1 MNSGYAIPAVA
12 LVVVATVLV
21 GAFGLRISRTTSDF
35 YVASRTVGPRL
46 NAAAISGE
54 YLSAASFLGIAG
66 LVLVQGP
73 DMLWYP
79 VGYTAG
85 YLVLLLFVAAPLRR
99 SGAYTLPDFA
109 EARLASQGVRRLA
122 GAFVVGVGWLYLLP
136 QLQGAGLTLTVLSGA
151 PDWLGG
157 VIVAVVVTAIV
168 AAGGMR
174 SITFVQAFQYW
185 LKLTALL
192 VPALFL
198 VLAWQGDGAP
208 GRAFEEPAAFREQRS
223 VRVDDTLTL
232 KLAEP
237 LTVTAEGTVDGRAH
251 DGTRLIL
258 PAGIHRIEAGTRLT
272 FAADT
277 PVPAAGRGADD
288 ALSPSRA
295 ESRTERP
302 LYATYGLILAT
313 FLGTMG
319 LPHVVVRF
327 YTSPTG
333 VAARRTT
340 VAVLG
345 LIGAFYL
352 LPPVYGALGRL
363 YAPELTL
370 TGDADAAVLL
380 LPDRVL
386 GGVGGDLLGALV
398 AGGAFAAFLSTA
410 SGLTMAVAGV
420 LTQDVLPSRAVPHF
434 RLGTLLA
441 MAVPLAASALVGGL
455 PVADAVGLAFAVSAS
470 SFCPL
475 LVLGI
480 WWRRL
485 TPPGAAAGML
495 VGGGS
500 ALLAVAATMGGFPGG
515 GGALHALLAWPA
527 LWSVPLGFLTMVLV
541 SLATPGR
548 VPAGTAA
555 ILARFHLPEELGTEE
570 LRGDDGLQAGGA
582 ATGPGAEGPR
592 GGGPRTGPRT
602 GPPEPERARAEG
614 PVTGALRDG
623 AGLRPARP
631 PAASAPDAPHRPTE
645 RRDGDRAGS
654 RQAGSEPTESGLPGE
669 PSRPGRLGRGGD
681 RAETPPAG
689 GEPPG
694 ESSRSTGPWDG
705 DGRRAGG
712 FQTRSGPSEVGVPG
726 AAWGGDGRTGVPL
739 AGSGPSGETSRRA
752 GPWEGGGSAGGS
764 PAGSGPPEGG
774 PSGAP
779 DERGAP

>member
-1 MNSGYAIPAVA
+1 VNSTYAVPAVA
-12 LVVVATVLV
+12 LVALATVLV

-109 EARLASQGVRRLA
+109 EARLASQTVRRLA

-136 QLQGAGLTLTVLSGA
+136 QLQGAGLTLTVLTGA

-157 VIVAVVVTAIV
+157 VIVAVVVTVIV
-168 AAGGMR
+168 GAGGMR

-198 VLAWQGDGAP
+198 IVAWQSDGAP
-208 GRAFEEPAAFREQRS
+208 SHAFDEPAAFREQRV
-223 VRVDDTLTL
+223 VRIDDTLDLRLT
-232 KLAEP
+232 AP
-237 LTVTAEGTVDGRAH
+237 LTVTVDGTVDGRAL
-251 DGTRLIL
+251 DGTETRL
-258 PAGIHRIEAGTRLT
+258 PAGAHRIDGGTRLT
-272 FAADT
+272 FAAGAE
-277 PVPAAGRGADD
+277 VPAAGRGADD

-295 ESRTERP
+295 ESREERP

-313 FLGTMG
+313 FFGTMG

-327 YTSPTG
+327 YTSPHG

-380 LPDRVL
+380 LPGRMI
-386 GGVGGDLLGALV
+386 GGTGGDLLGALV

-420 LTQDVLPSRAVPHF
+420 LTQDVLPSRGVRHF
-434 RLGTLLA
+434 RLGTVLA
-441 MAVPLAASALVGGL
+441 MAVPLGASLLVGGL

-500 ALLAVAATMGGFPGG
+500 AFAAVAATMAGYPVSGP
-515 GGALHALLAWPA
+515 LHALLAWPA

-548 VPAGTAA
+548 VPPGTASV
-555 ILARFHLPEELGTEE
+555 LARFHLPEELRTE
-570 LRGDDGLQAGGA
+570 
-582 ATGPGAEGPR
+582 
-592 GGGPRTGPRT
+592 
-602 GPPEPERARAEG
+602 
-614 PVTGALRDG
+614 V
-623 AGLRPARP
+623 
-631 PAASAPDAPHRPTE
+631 SA
-645 RRDGDRAGS
+645 
-654 RQAGSEPTESGLPGE
+654 
-669 PSRPGRLGRGGD
+669 
-681 RAETPPAG
+681 
-689 GEPPG
+689 
-694 ESSRSTGPWDG
+694 
-705 DGRRAGG
+705 
-712 FQTRSGPSEVGVPG
+712 
-726 AAWGGDGRTGVPL
+726 
-739 AGSGPSGETSRRA
+739 
-752 GPWEGGGSAGGS
+752 
-764 PAGSGPPEGG
+764 
-774 PSGAP
+774 
-779 DERGAP
+779 

>member
-1 MNSGYAIPAVA
+1 MNENFAVPAVA
-12 LVVVATVLV
+12 LVVLATVFV

-109 EARLASQGVRRLA
+109 EARLASQAVRRLA

-136 QLQGAGLTLTVLSGA
+136 QLQGAGLTLTVLTGA
-151 PDWLGG
+151 PDSLGA
-157 VIVAVVVTAIV
+157 VIVAVVVVAIV

-198 VLAWQGDGAP
+198 ILAWQGDGAP
-208 GRAFEEPAAFREQRS
+208 HHAFDEPASFREQRT
-223 VRVDDTLTL
+223 VRVDDSLDL
-232 KLAEP
+232 RLERP
-237 LTVTAEGTVDGRAH
+237 LTVTVSGTVDGHEH
-251 DGTRLIL
+251 DGRRVEL
-258 PAGIHRIEAGTRLT
+258 PAGTHRIDAGTRLT
-272 FAADT
+272 FDAGAA
-277 PVPAAGRGADD
+277 VPEPARGTDGS
-288 ALSPSRA
+288 LSPSQA
-295 ESRTERP
+295 ESRGERP

-327 YTSPTG
+327 YTSPHG

-363 YAPELTL
+363 YSPELTL

-380 LPDRVL
+380 LPERMI
-386 GGVGGDLLGALV
+386 GGLGGDLLGALI

-420 LTQDVLPSRAVPHF
+420 LTQDVLPSRGVRHF
-434 RLGTLLA
+434 RLGTVIA
-441 MAVPLAASALVGGL
+441 MAVPLAASVLVGGL

-500 ALLAVAATMGGFPGG
+500 ALLAVAATMSGYFGT
-515 GGALHALLAWPA
+515 GALHALLAWPA
-527 LWSVPLGFLTMVLV
+527 LWSVPLGFLTMILV
-541 SLATPGR
+541 SLATPSR
-548 VPAGTAA
+548 VPPGTHG
-555 ILARFHLPEELGTEE
+555 ILARFHLPEEL
-570 LRGDDGLQAGGA
+570 
-582 ATGPGAEGPR
+582 AEVK
-592 GGGPRTGPRT
+592 
-602 GPPEPERARAEG
+602 A
-614 PVTGALRDG
+614 
-623 AGLRPARP
+623 
-631 PAASAPDAPHRPTE
+631 
-645 RRDGDRAGS
+645 
-654 RQAGSEPTESGLPGE
+654 
-669 PSRPGRLGRGGD
+669 
-681 RAETPPAG
+681 
-689 GEPPG
+689 
-694 ESSRSTGPWDG
+694 
-705 DGRRAGG
+705 
-712 FQTRSGPSEVGVPG
+712 
-726 AAWGGDGRTGVPL
+726 
-739 AGSGPSGETSRRA
+739 
-752 GPWEGGGSAGGS
+752 
-764 PAGSGPPEGG
+764 
-774 PSGAP
+774 
-779 DERGAP
+779 

>member
-1 MNSGYAIPAVA
+1 MNDNYAVPAVA
-12 LVVVATVLV
+12 LVVVATVFV

-85 YLVLLLFVAAPLRR
+85 YLVLLLFIAAPLRR

-109 EARLASQGVRRLA
+109 EARLASPSVRRLA
-122 GAFVVGVGWLYLLP
+122 SAFVIGVGWLYLLP
-136 QLQGAGLTLTVLSGA
+136 QLQGAGLTLTVLTGA
-151 PDWLGG
+151 PDSLGG
-157 VIVAVVVTAIV
+157 IIVAVVVTATV

-185 LKLTALL
+185 LKLTALF

-198 VLAWQGDGAP
+198 VLAWQADGAP
-208 GRAFEEPAAFREQRS
+208 RHAFDEPATFREQRV
-223 VRVDDTLTL
+223 VRVDQTLDL
-232 KLAEP
+232 KLERP
-237 LTVTAEGTVDGRAH
+237 LTVIVTGTIDGRPHESAML
-251 DGTRLIL
+251 RL
-258 PAGIHRIEAGTRLT
+258 PAGTHRVDRGTRLT
-272 FAADT
+272 FDHGD
-277 PVPAAGRGADD
+277 PVPEADRGSNGGMSTSLAEGRD
-288 ALSPSRA
+288 A
-295 ESRTERP
+295 RP

-327 YTSPTG
+327 YTSPHG

-340 VAVLG
+340 VSVLV

-363 YAPELTL
+363 YAPDLVL
-370 TGDADAAVLL
+370 TGHADAAVLL
-380 LPDRVL
+380 LPERVIDGL
-386 GGVGGDLLGALV
+386 GGDLLGALV

-420 LTQDVLPSRAVPHF
+420 LAQDVLPSRGVRHF
-434 RLGTLLA
+434 RLGTVLA
-441 MAVPLAASALVGGL
+441 MAAPLAASVLVGGL

-495 VGGGS
+495 VGGG
-500 ALLAVAATMGGFPGG
+500 AAFLAVAVTMAGFPGRS
-515 GGALHALLAWPA
+515 ALHTLLAWPA
-527 LWSVPLGFLTMVLV
+527 LWSVPLGFLTMILV
-541 SLATPGR
+541 SLATPAR

-555 ILARFHLPEELGTEE
+555 ILARFHLPEEL
-570 LRGDDGLQAGGA
+570 
-582 ATGPGAEGPR
+582 
-592 GGGPRTGPRT
+592 
-602 GPPEPERARAEG
+602 RAEVK
-614 PVTGALRDG
+614 P
-623 AGLRPARP
+623 
-631 PAASAPDAPHRPTE
+631 
-645 RRDGDRAGS
+645 
-654 RQAGSEPTESGLPGE
+654 
-669 PSRPGRLGRGGD
+669 
-681 RAETPPAG
+681 
-689 GEPPG
+689 
-694 ESSRSTGPWDG
+694 
-705 DGRRAGG
+705 
-712 FQTRSGPSEVGVPG
+712 
-726 AAWGGDGRTGVPL
+726 
-739 AGSGPSGETSRRA
+739 
-752 GPWEGGGSAGGS
+752 
-764 PAGSGPPEGG
+764 
-774 PSGAP
+774 
-779 DERGAP
+779 

>member
-1 MNSGYAIPAVA
+1 MNENYAVPAVA
-12 LVVVATVLV
+12 LVVVATVFV

-109 EARLASQGVRRLA
+109 EARLASQSVRRLA

-136 QLQGAGLTLTVLSGA
+136 QLQGAGLTLNVLTGA
-151 PDWLGG
+151 PKSLGG
-157 VIVAVVVTAIV
+157 IIVAVVVVATV

-198 VLAWQGDGAP
+198 VLAWQGDGSP
-208 GRAFEEPAAFREQRS
+208 RNAFDEPATFREHRV
-223 VRVDDTLTL
+223 VRVDSGLDL
-232 KLAEP
+232 KLAAP
-237 LTVTAEGTVDGRAH
+237 LNVTATGTVDGERYEDEKVRLSEGVH
-251 DGTRLIL
+251 RIEQGTRLGFTKGDRV
-258 PAGIHRIEAGTRLT
+258 PV
-272 FAADT
+272 ADRGSNGGMST
-277 PVPAAGRGADD
+277 SLAEGR
-288 ALSPSRA
+288 
-295 ESRTERP
+295 EERP

-327 YTSPTG
+327 YTSPNG

-340 VAVLG
+340 VVVLG

-380 LPDRVL
+380 LPDRVI
-386 GGVGGDLLGALV
+386 GGLGGDLLGALV

-420 LTQDVLPSRAVPHF
+420 ITQDVLPPRGVRHF
-434 RLGTLLA
+434 RLGTALA
-441 MAVPLAASALVGGL
+441 MSVPLAASMIVGGL

-500 ALLAVAATMGGFPGG
+500 ALLAVAATMAGFPDTGS
-515 GGALHALLAWPA
+515 LHALLAWPA

-555 ILARFHLPEELGTEE
+555 ILARFHLPEQLS
-570 LRGDDGLQAGGA
+570 GGQV
-582 ATGPGAEGPR
+582 
-592 GGGPRTGPRT
+592 RT
-602 GPPEPERARAEG
+602 A
-614 PVTGALRDG
+614 V
-623 AGLRPARP
+623 
-631 PAASAPDAPHRPTE
+631 SAKEAK
-645 RRDGDRAGS
+645 
-654 RQAGSEPTESGLPGE
+654 
-669 PSRPGRLGRGGD
+669 
-681 RAETPPAG
+681 
-689 GEPPG
+689 
-694 ESSRSTGPWDG
+694 
-705 DGRRAGG
+705 
-712 FQTRSGPSEVGVPG
+712 EVE
-726 AAWGGDGRTGVPL
+726 A
-739 AGSGPSGETSRRA
+739 
-752 GPWEGGGSAGGS
+752 
-764 PAGSGPPEGG
+764 
-774 PSGAP
+774 
-779 DERGAP
+779 

>member
-1 MNSGYAIPAVA
+1 MDQNYAVPAVA

-85 YLVLLLFVAAPLRR
+85 YLVLLLFIAAPLRR

-109 EARLASQGVRRLA
+109 EARLGSQAVRRLA
-122 GAFVVGVGWLYLLP
+122 SVFVVGVGWLYLLP
-136 QLQGAGLTLTVLSGA
+136 QLQGAGLTLAVLTDA
-151 PDWLGG
+151 PDWFGG
-157 VIVAVVVTAIV
+157 VLVAVVVVVTV

-198 VLAWQGDGAP
+198 VLAWQSDGAP
-208 GRAFEEPAAFREQRS
+208 RDAFDEPAAFREQS
-223 VRVDDTLTL
+223 VVRVDDSLDL
-232 KLAEP
+232 KLSRP
-237 LTVTAEGTVDGRAH
+237 LRVTTTGTVDGHRYEDESVA
-251 DGTRLIL
+251 L
-258 PAGIHRIEAGTRLT
+258 PAGVHHFERGTRLT
-272 FAADT
+272 FTKGD
-277 PVPAAGRGADD
+277 PVPVAERDSNIGMSTSLAAGR
-288 ALSPSRA
+288 
-295 ESRTERP
+295 EERP

-327 YTSPTG
+327 YTSPHG

-340 VAVLG
+340 VVVLG

-352 LPPVYGALGRL
+352 LPPLYGALGRL
-363 YAPELTL
+363 YAPELSL
-370 TGDADAAVLL
+370 TGDADATVLL
-380 LPDRVL
+380 LPDRMI

-420 LTQDVLPSRAVPHF
+420 LTQDVLPSRGVRHF
-434 RLGTLLA
+434 RLGTVLA
-441 MAVPLAASALVGGL
+441 MAVPAAASMLVGGL

-500 ALLAVAATMGGFPGG
+500 ALVAVGATMAGYPGTG
-515 GGALHALLAWPA
+515 SLHALLAWPA
-527 LWSVPLGFLTMVLV
+527 LWSVPLGFVTMVLV
-541 SLATPGR
+541 SLATAGR

-555 ILARFHLPEELGTEE
+555 ILARFHLPEELAGDHVRTE
-570 LRGDDGLQAGGA
+570 AKA
-582 ATGPGAEGPR
+582 
-592 GGGPRTGPRT
+592 
-602 GPPEPERARAEG
+602 
-614 PVTGALRDG
+614 
-623 AGLRPARP
+623 
-631 PAASAPDAPHRPTE
+631 
-645 RRDGDRAGS
+645 
-654 RQAGSEPTESGLPGE
+654 
-669 PSRPGRLGRGGD
+669 
-681 RAETPPAG
+681 
-689 GEPPG
+689 
-694 ESSRSTGPWDG
+694 
-705 DGRRAGG
+705 
-712 FQTRSGPSEVGVPG
+712 
-726 AAWGGDGRTGVPL
+726 
-739 AGSGPSGETSRRA
+739 
-752 GPWEGGGSAGGS
+752 
-764 PAGSGPPEGG
+764 
-774 PSGAP
+774 
-779 DERGAP
+779 

>member
-1 MNSGYAIPAVA
+1 MNSSYSVPAVA

-109 EARLASQGVRRLA
+109 EARLASQAVRRLA

-136 QLQGAGLTLTVLSGA
+136 QLHGAGLTLTVLTGA
-151 PDWLGG
+151 PQWLGG
-157 VIVAVVVTAIV
+157 VIVAAVVVATV

-185 LKLTALL
+185 LKFTALL

-198 VLAWQGDGAP
+198 ILAWQGDGAP
-208 GRAFEEPAAFREQRS
+208 SHAFEEPATFREQRV
-223 VRVDDTLTL
+223 VRVDSTLDL
-232 KLAEP
+232 KLQRP
-237 LTVTAEGTVDGRAH
+237 LTVTVTGTVDGRPH
-251 DGTRLIL
+251 EDDTLRL
-258 PAGIHRIEAGTRLT
+258 PAGTHRIDKGTSFT
-272 FAADT
+272 FVRGT
-277 PVPAAGRGADD
+277 TVPAADRGTGDGMSTSLAAGRED
-288 ALSPSRA
+288 
-295 ESRTERP
+295 RP

-327 YTSPTG
+327 YTSPHG

-345 LIGAFYL
+345 LIGCFYL

-380 LPDRVL
+380 LPERMI
-386 GGVGGDLLGALV
+386 GGLGGDLLGALV

-420 LTQDVLPSRAVPHF
+420 LTQDVLPARGVRHF
-434 RLGTLLA
+434 RLGTVLA
-441 MAVPLAASALVGGL
+441 MCVPLAASVLVGGL

-500 ALLAVAATMGGFPGG
+500 AFLAVAATMAGLPARGP
-515 GGALHALLAWPA
+515 LHALLAWPA
-527 LWSVPLGFLTMVLV
+527 LWSVPLGFLTMVVV
-541 SLATPGR
+541 SLSTASR

-555 ILARFHLPEELGTEE
+555 ILARFHLPEEL
-570 LRGDDGLQAGGA
+570 
-582 ATGPGAEGPR
+582 
-592 GGGPRTGPRT
+592 
-602 GPPEPERARAEG
+602 RAE
-614 PVTGALRDG
+614 VKA
-623 AGLRPARP
+623 
-631 PAASAPDAPHRPTE
+631 
-645 RRDGDRAGS
+645 
-654 RQAGSEPTESGLPGE
+654 
-669 PSRPGRLGRGGD
+669 
-681 RAETPPAG
+681 
-689 GEPPG
+689 
-694 ESSRSTGPWDG
+694 
-705 DGRRAGG
+705 
-712 FQTRSGPSEVGVPG
+712 
-726 AAWGGDGRTGVPL
+726 
-739 AGSGPSGETSRRA
+739 
-752 GPWEGGGSAGGS
+752 
-764 PAGSGPPEGG
+764 
-774 PSGAP
+774 
-779 DERGAP
+779 

>member
-1 MNSGYAIPAVA
+1 MNSSYSVPAVA

-109 EARLASQGVRRLA
+109 EARLASQAVRRLA

-136 QLQGAGLTLTVLSGA
+136 QLQGAGLTLTVLTGA
-151 PDWLGG
+151 PEWLGG
-157 VIVAVVVTAIV
+157 VIVAAVVVATV

-198 VLAWQGDGAP
+198 ILAWQGDGAP
-208 GRAFEEPAAFREQRS
+208 SHAFEEPATFREQRI
-223 VRVDDTLTL
+223 VKVADTLDLTL
-232 KLAEP
+232 DQP
-237 LTVTAEGTVDGRAH
+237 LTVTVTGTVDGRPR
-251 DGTRLIL
+251 DDQRLRL
-258 PAGIHRIEAGTRLT
+258 PAGTHHIERGTRLT
-272 FAADT
+272 FAKGT
-277 PVPAAGRGADD
+277 TVPAADRRTGDGMSTSLAAGRED
-288 ALSPSRA
+288 
-295 ESRTERP
+295 RP

-327 YTSPTG
+327 YTSPHG

-345 LIGAFYL
+345 LIGCFYL

-380 LPDRVL
+380 LPERMI
-386 GGVGGDLLGALV
+386 GGLGGDLLGALV

-420 LTQDVLPSRAVPHF
+420 LTQDVLPARGVRHF
-434 RLGTLLA
+434 RLGTVLA
-441 MAVPLAASALVGGL
+441 MCVPLAASVLVGGL

-500 ALLAVAATMGGFPGG
+500 AFLAVAATMAGLPARGP
-515 GGALHALLAWPA
+515 LHALLAWPA
-527 LWSVPLGFLTMVLV
+527 LWSVPLGFLTMVVV
-541 SLATPGR
+541 SLATASR

-555 ILARFHLPEELGTEE
+555 ILARFHLPEEL
-570 LRGDDGLQAGGA
+570 
-582 ATGPGAEGPR
+582 
-592 GGGPRTGPRT
+592 
-602 GPPEPERARAEG
+602 RAE
-614 PVTGALRDG
+614 VKA
-623 AGLRPARP
+623 
-631 PAASAPDAPHRPTE
+631 
-645 RRDGDRAGS
+645 
-654 RQAGSEPTESGLPGE
+654 
-669 PSRPGRLGRGGD
+669 
-681 RAETPPAG
+681 
-689 GEPPG
+689 
-694 ESSRSTGPWDG
+694 
-705 DGRRAGG
+705 
-712 FQTRSGPSEVGVPG
+712 
-726 AAWGGDGRTGVPL
+726 
-739 AGSGPSGETSRRA
+739 
-752 GPWEGGGSAGGS
+752 
-764 PAGSGPPEGG
+764 
-774 PSGAP
+774 
-779 DERGAP
+779 

>member
-1 MNSGYAIPAVA
+1 MDQNYAVPAVA

-109 EARLASQGVRRLA
+109 EARLGSQAVRRLA
-122 GAFVVGVGWLYLLP
+122 SIFVVGVGWLYLLP
-136 QLQGAGLTLTVLSGA
+136 QLQGAGLTLAVLTDA
-151 PDWLGG
+151 PDWFGG
-157 VIVAVVVTAIV
+157 VLVAVVVVATV

-198 VLAWQGDGAP
+198 VLAWQSDGAP
-208 GRAFEEPAAFREQRS
+208 RDAFDEPAAFREQS
-223 VRVDDTLTL
+223 VVRVDDSLDL
-232 KLAEP
+232 KLSQP
-237 LTVTAEGTVDGRAH
+237 LGVTATGTVDGR
-251 DGTRLIL
+251 RYEEERVEL
-258 PAGIHRIEAGTRLT
+258 PAGVHHIESGTRLT
-272 FAADT
+272 FTKGD
-277 PVPAAGRGADD
+277 PVPAADRGSNGGMSTSLASGR
-288 ALSPSRA
+288 
-295 ESRTERP
+295 EERP

-327 YTSPTG
+327 YTSPHG

-370 TGDADAAVLL
+370 TGQADAAVLL
-380 LPDRVL
+380 LPDRMI

-420 LTQDVLPSRAVPHF
+420 LTQDVLPSRGVRHF
-434 RLGTLLA
+434 RLGTVLA
-441 MAVPLAASALVGGL
+441 MAVPAAASMLVGGL

-495 VGGGS
+495 IGGGS
-500 ALLAVAATMGGFPGG
+500 ALVAVGATMAGFPGTG
-515 GGALHALLAWPA
+515 PLHALLAWPA
-527 LWSVPLGFLTMVLV
+527 LWSVPLGFVTMILV

-548 VPAGTAA
+548 VPVGTAA
-555 ILARFHLPEELGTEE
+555 ILARFHLPEELA
-570 LRGDDGLQAGGA
+570 RGQ
-582 ATGPGAEGPR
+582 
-592 GGGPRTGPRT
+592 
-602 GPPEPERARAEG
+602 ARAE
-614 PVTGALRDG
+614 AK
-623 AGLRPARP
+623 A
-631 PAASAPDAPHRPTE
+631 
-645 RRDGDRAGS
+645 
-654 RQAGSEPTESGLPGE
+654 
-669 PSRPGRLGRGGD
+669 
-681 RAETPPAG
+681 
-689 GEPPG
+689 
-694 ESSRSTGPWDG
+694 
-705 DGRRAGG
+705 
-712 FQTRSGPSEVGVPG
+712 
-726 AAWGGDGRTGVPL
+726 
-739 AGSGPSGETSRRA
+739 
-752 GPWEGGGSAGGS
+752 
-764 PAGSGPPEGG
+764 
-774 PSGAP
+774 
-779 DERGAP
+779 

>member
-1 MNSGYAIPAVA
+1 MNSGYAVPAVA
-12 LVVVATVLV
+12 LVVLATILV

-109 EARLASQGVRRLA
+109 EARLGSQTVRRLA

-136 QLQGAGLTLTVLSGA
+136 QLQGAGLTLTVLTGA

-157 VIVAVVVTAIV
+157 VIVAVVVTVIV

-198 VLAWQGDGAP
+198 VLAWQSDGAP
-208 GRAFEEPAAFREQRS
+208 SHAFDEPATFREQRV
-223 VRVDDTLTL
+223 VRVDDTVDLRITAP
-232 KLAEP
+232 LAV
-237 LTVTAEGTVDGRAH
+237 TVDGTVDGREH
-251 DGTRLIL
+251 DGTEVHL
-258 PAGIHRIEAGTRLT
+258 PAGTHRIDGGTRLT
-272 FAADT
+272 FAEGAE
-277 PVPAAGRGADD
+277 VPAAGRGADD
-288 ALSPSRA
+288 ALTPSRA
-295 ESRTERP
+295 ESREERP

-319 LPHVVVRF
+319 LPHVVVRY
-327 YTSPTG
+327 YTSPHG

-380 LPDRVL
+380 LPGRMFA
-386 GGVGGDLLGALV
+386 GVGGDLLGALV

-420 LTQDVLPSRAVPHF
+420 ITQDVLPSRGVRHF
-434 RLGTLLA
+434 RLGTVLA
-441 MAVPLAASALVGGL
+441 MAVPLLASMLVGGL

-495 VGGGS
+495 AGGGS
-500 ALLAVAATMGGFPGG
+500 AFLAVAATMAGYPGRG
-515 GGALHALLAWPA
+515 VWHALLAWPA
-527 LWSVPLGFLTMVLV
+527 LWSVPVGFLTMILV
-541 SLATPGR
+541 SLTTPGR
-548 VPAGTAA
+548 VPPGTAA
-555 ILARFHLPEELGTEE
+555 VLARFHLPEELRTE
-570 LRGDDGLQAGGA
+570 
-582 ATGPGAEGPR
+582 
-592 GGGPRTGPRT
+592 
-602 GPPEPERARAEG
+602 
-614 PVTGALRDG
+614 V
-623 AGLRPARP
+623 
-631 PAASAPDAPHRPTE
+631 
-645 RRDGDRAGS
+645 
-654 RQAGSEPTESGLPGE
+654 
-669 PSRPGRLGRGGD
+669 
-681 RAETPPAG
+681 
-689 GEPPG
+689 
-694 ESSRSTGPWDG
+694 ST
-705 DGRRAGG
+705 
-712 FQTRSGPSEVGVPG
+712 
-726 AAWGGDGRTGVPL
+726 
-739 AGSGPSGETSRRA
+739 
-752 GPWEGGGSAGGS
+752 
-764 PAGSGPPEGG
+764 
-774 PSGAP
+774 
-779 DERGAP
+779 

>member
-1 MNSGYAIPAVA
+1 MDQNYAVPAVA

-85 YLVLLLFVAAPLRR
+85 YLVLLLFIAAPLRR

-109 EARLASQGVRRLA
+109 EARLGSQAVRRLA
-122 GAFVVGVGWLYLLP
+122 SVFVVGVGWLYLLP
-136 QLQGAGLTLTVLSGA
+136 QLQGAGLTLAVLTDA
-151 PDWLGG
+151 PDWFGG
-157 VIVAVVVTAIV
+157 VLVAVVVVVTV

-198 VLAWQGDGAP
+198 VLAWQSDGAP
-208 GRAFEEPAAFREQRS
+208 RDAFDEPAAFREQS
-223 VRVDDTLTL
+223 VVRVDDSLDL
-232 KLAEP
+232 KLSRP
-237 LTVTAEGTVDGRAH
+237 LRVTTTGTVDGHRYEDESVA
-251 DGTRLIL
+251 L
-258 PAGIHRIEAGTRLT
+258 PAGVHHFERGTRLT
-272 FAADT
+272 FTKGD
-277 PVPAAGRGADD
+277 PVPVAERDSNIGMSTSLATGR
-288 ALSPSRA
+288 
-295 ESRTERP
+295 EERP

-327 YTSPTG
+327 YTSPHG

-340 VAVLG
+340 VVVLG

-363 YAPELTL
+363 YAPELSL
-370 TGDADAAVLL
+370 TGDADATVLL
-380 LPDRVL
+380 LPDRMI

-410 SGLTMAVAGV
+410 SGLTIAVAGV
-420 LTQDVLPSRAVPHF
+420 LTQDVLPSRGVRHF
-434 RLGTLLA
+434 RLGTVLA
-441 MAVPLAASALVGGL
+441 MAVPAAASMLVGGL

-500 ALLAVAATMGGFPGG
+500 ALVAVGATMAGYPGTG
-515 GGALHALLAWPA
+515 SLHALLAWPA
-527 LWSVPLGFLTMVLV
+527 LWSVPLGFVTMVLV
-541 SLATPGR
+541 SLATAGR

-555 ILARFHLPEELGTEE
+555 ILARFHLPEELAGDHVRTE
-570 LRGDDGLQAGGA
+570 AKA
-582 ATGPGAEGPR
+582 
-592 GGGPRTGPRT
+592 
-602 GPPEPERARAEG
+602 
-614 PVTGALRDG
+614 
-623 AGLRPARP
+623 
-631 PAASAPDAPHRPTE
+631 
-645 RRDGDRAGS
+645 
-654 RQAGSEPTESGLPGE
+654 
-669 PSRPGRLGRGGD
+669 
-681 RAETPPAG
+681 
-689 GEPPG
+689 
-694 ESSRSTGPWDG
+694 
-705 DGRRAGG
+705 
-712 FQTRSGPSEVGVPG
+712 
-726 AAWGGDGRTGVPL
+726 
-739 AGSGPSGETSRRA
+739 
-752 GPWEGGGSAGGS
+752 
-764 PAGSGPPEGG
+764 
-774 PSGAP
+774 
-779 DERGAP
+779 

>member
-1 MNSGYAIPAVA
+1 MNSHYAVPAVA
-12 LVVVATVLV
+12 LVVIATVLV

-136 QLQGAGLTLTVLSGA
+136 QLQGAGLTLTVLTGA

-157 VIVAVVVTAIV
+157 VIVAVVVTATV

-198 VLAWQGDGAP
+198 VLAWQSDGAP
-208 GRAFEEPAAFREQRS
+208 RHAFDEPATFREQRV
-223 VRVDDTLTL
+223 VRVGDSIDL
-232 KLAEP
+232 KLDRP
-237 LTVTAEGTVDGRAH
+237 LTVTVTGTVDGRTH
-251 DGTRLIL
+251 TDTRLDL
-258 PAGIHRIEAGTRLT
+258 PAGTHRVERGTRLT
-272 FAADT
+272 FAGGTA
-277 PVPAAGRGADD
+277 VPEAQRSGGGD
-288 ALSPSRA
+288 LSPAPA
-295 ESRTERP
+295 ESGEERP

-327 YTSPTG
+327 YTSPHG

-352 LPPVYGALGRL
+352 LPPVYGALGRI

-370 TGDADAAVLL
+370 TGDTDAAVLL
-380 LPDRVL
+380 LPDRII

-420 LTQDVLPSRAVPHF
+420 LTQDVLPARGVRHF
-434 RLGTLLA
+434 RLGTVLA
-441 MAVPLAASALVGGL
+441 MAMPLAASVLVGGL

-500 ALLAVAATMGGFPGG
+500 ALLAVAATMTGYPGEG
-515 GGALHALLAWPA
+515 TLHALLAWPA
-527 LWSVPLGFLTMVLV
+527 LWSVPLGFLTMILV

-548 VPAGTAA
+548 VPPGTAA
-555 ILARFHLPEELGTEE
+555 VLARFHLPEELRTE
-570 LRGDDGLQAGGA
+570 
-582 ATGPGAEGPR
+582 
-592 GGGPRTGPRT
+592 
-602 GPPEPERARAEG
+602 
-614 PVTGALRDG
+614 VTA
-623 AGLRPARP
+623 
-631 PAASAPDAPHRPTE
+631 
-645 RRDGDRAGS
+645 
-654 RQAGSEPTESGLPGE
+654 
-669 PSRPGRLGRGGD
+669 
-681 RAETPPAG
+681 
-689 GEPPG
+689 
-694 ESSRSTGPWDG
+694 
-705 DGRRAGG
+705 
-712 FQTRSGPSEVGVPG
+712 
-726 AAWGGDGRTGVPL
+726 
-739 AGSGPSGETSRRA
+739 
-752 GPWEGGGSAGGS
+752 
-764 PAGSGPPEGG
+764 
-774 PSGAP
+774 
-779 DERGAP
+779 

>member
-1 MNSGYAIPAVA
+1 VNSSYAVPAVA

-21 GAFGLRISRTTSDF
+21 GAFGLRVSRTTSDF

-99 SGAYTLPDFA
+99 SGAYTLPDFT
-109 EARLASQGVRRLA
+109 EARLGSPGVRRLA

-136 QLQGAGLTLTVLSGA
+136 QLQGAGLTLTVLTGA
-151 PDWLGG
+151 PDSLGG
-157 VIVAVVVTAIV
+157 LIVALVVVATV

-198 VLAWQGDGAP
+198 AVAWQGDGSP
-208 GRAFEEPAAFREQRS
+208 SHAFEEPATFREQRV
-223 VRVDDTLTL
+223 VRVDDALDL
-232 KLAEP
+232 KLAGP
-237 LTVTAEGTVDGRAH
+237 LTVTVTGTVDGRAH
-251 DGTRLIL
+251 DGRRLELPAGTHHIAKGTRLIF
-258 PAGIHRIEAGTRLT
+258 AKGTAVPT
-272 FAADT
+272 ADPGT
-277 PVPAAGRGADD
+277 NGGMSTSLATGRQ
-288 ALSPSRA
+288 
-295 ESRTERP
+295 ERP

-327 YTSPTG
+327 YTSPHG

-352 LPPVYGALGRL
+352 LPPLYGALGRL
-363 YAPELTL
+363 YTPELVL

-380 LPDRVL
+380 LPDRMI

-420 LTQDVLPSRAVPHF
+420 LTQDVLPSRGVRHF
-434 RLGTLLA
+434 RLGTVLA
-441 MAVPLAASALVGGL
+441 MAVPLGASVLVGGL

-495 VGGGS
+495 TGGGS
-500 ALLAVAATMGGFPGG
+500 AFVSVAATMADVPGTG
-515 GGALHALLAWPA
+515 PVHALLAWPA

-541 SLATPGR
+541 SLTTPGR
-548 VPAGTAA
+548 VPAGTEA
-555 ILARFHLPEELGTEE
+555 ILARFHLPEEL
-570 LRGDDGLQAGGA
+570 R
-582 ATGPGAEGPR
+582 
-592 GGGPRTGPRT
+592 
-602 GPPEPERARAEG
+602 
-614 PVTGALRDG
+614 
-623 AGLRPARP
+623 
-631 PAASAPDAPHRPTE
+631 
-645 RRDGDRAGS
+645 
-654 RQAGSEPTESGLPGE
+654 
-669 PSRPGRLGRGGD
+669 
-681 RAETPPAG
+681 
-689 GEPPG
+689 
-694 ESSRSTGPWDG
+694 
-705 DGRRAGG
+705 
-712 FQTRSGPSEVGVPG
+712 SEVK
-726 AAWGGDGRTGVPL
+726 A
-739 AGSGPSGETSRRA
+739 
-752 GPWEGGGSAGGS
+752 
-764 PAGSGPPEGG
+764 
-774 PSGAP
+774 
-779 DERGAP
+779 

>member
-1 MNSGYAIPAVA
+1 MNPSYAVPAVA

-109 EARLASQGVRRLA
+109 EARLASQAVRRLA

-136 QLQGAGLTLTVLSGA
+136 QLQGAGLTLSVLTGA

-157 VIVAVVVTAIV
+157 VIVAAVVTATV

-198 VLAWQGDGAP
+198 IAAWQADGAP
-208 GRAFEEPAAFREQRS
+208 RHAFEEPAGFREQRI
-223 VRVDDTLTL
+223 VRVDDRVDL
-232 KLAEP
+232 KLGRP
-237 LTVTAEGTVDGRAH
+237 LTVTVDGTVDGRPH
-251 DGTRLIL
+251 DGTRLTL
-258 PAGIHRIEAGTRLT
+258 PPGTHRIERGTELT
-272 FAADT
+272 FDRGT
-277 PVPAAGRGADD
+277 PVPAADRAPGGAL
-288 ALSPSRA
+288 APSRA
-295 ESRTERP
+295 ENREERP

-327 YTSPTG
+327 YTSPHG

-340 VAVLG
+340 VAVLA

-370 TGDADAAVLL
+370 SGDADAAVLL
-380 LPDRVL
+380 LPGRML
-386 GGVGGDLLGALV
+386 GGTGGDLLGALI

-420 LTQDVLPSRAVPHF
+420 LTQDVLPSRGVRHF
-434 RLGTLLA
+434 RLGTVIA

-500 ALLAVAATMGGFPGG
+500 AFAAVAATMAGFPGT
-515 GGALHALLAWPA
+515 GAAHALLAWPA
-527 LWSVPLGFLTMVLV
+527 LWSVPLGFLTMILV

-555 ILARFHLPEELGTEE
+555 ILARFHLPEELRTEV
-570 LRGDDGLQAGGA
+570 
-582 ATGPGAEGPR
+582 
-592 GGGPRTGPRT
+592 RT
-602 GPPEPERARAEG
+602 E
-614 PVTGALRDG
+614 VT
-623 AGLRPARP
+623 
-631 PAASAPDAPHRPTE
+631 
-645 RRDGDRAGS
+645 
-654 RQAGSEPTESGLPGE
+654 
-669 PSRPGRLGRGGD
+669 
-681 RAETPPAG
+681 TP
-689 GEPPG
+689 
-694 ESSRSTGPWDG
+694 
-705 DGRRAGG
+705 
-712 FQTRSGPSEVGVPG
+712 
-726 AAWGGDGRTGVPL
+726 
-739 AGSGPSGETSRRA
+739 
-752 GPWEGGGSAGGS
+752 
-764 PAGSGPPEGG
+764 
-774 PSGAP
+774 
-779 DERGAP
+779 

>member
-1 MNSGYAIPAVA
+1 MNSNYAVPAVA
-12 LVVVATVLV
+12 LVVLATVLV

-109 EARLASQGVRRLA
+109 EARLASQAVRRLA
-122 GAFVVGVGWLYLLP
+122 SAFVVGVGWLYLLP
-136 QLQGAGLTLTVLSGA
+136 QLQGAGLTLTVLTGA

-157 VIVAVVVTAIV
+157 IIVAVVVVAIV

-192 VPALFL
+192 VPAFFL
-198 VLAWQGDGAP
+198 VLAWQSDGAP
-208 GRAFEEPAAFREQRS
+208 RRAFDEPPAFREQRS
-223 VRVDDTLTL
+223 VRVDATLDL
-232 KLAEP
+232 RLERP
-237 LTVTAEGTVDGRAH
+237 LTVTVDGTVDGRAH
-251 DGTRLIL
+251 DGTEIRL
-258 PAGIHRIEAGTRLT
+258 PAGTHRVDQGTHLT
-272 FAADT
+272 FTSGT
-277 PVPAAGRGADD
+277 PVPAADRGGNGTMSTSLAAGR
-288 ALSPSRA
+288 
-295 ESRTERP
+295 EERP

-327 YTSPTG
+327 YTSPHG

-340 VAVLG
+340 VAVLA

-352 LPPVYGALGRL
+352 LPPLYGALGRL

-380 LPDRVL
+380 LPGRMI
-386 GGVGGDLLGALV
+386 GGVGGDLLGALL

-410 SGLTMAVAGV
+410 SGLAMAVAGV
-420 LTQDVLPSRAVPHF
+420 LTQDVLPSRGVRHF

-441 MAVPLAASALVGGL
+441 MAAPLAASVLVGGL

-500 ALLAVAATMGGFPGG
+500 AFAAVAATMAGFTSGP
-515 GGALHALLAWPA
+515 LHALLAWPA
-527 LWSVPLGFLTMVLV
+527 LWSVPLGFLTMILV
-541 SLATPGR
+541 SLATPAR

-555 ILARFHLPEELGTEE
+555 VLARFHLPEQLRTEVK
-570 LRGDDGLQAGGA
+570 
-582 ATGPGAEGPR
+582 T
-592 GGGPRTGPRT
+592 
-602 GPPEPERARAEG
+602 
-614 PVTGALRDG
+614 
-623 AGLRPARP
+623 
-631 PAASAPDAPHRPTE
+631 
-645 RRDGDRAGS
+645 
-654 RQAGSEPTESGLPGE
+654 
-669 PSRPGRLGRGGD
+669 
-681 RAETPPAG
+681 
-689 GEPPG
+689 
-694 ESSRSTGPWDG
+694 
-705 DGRRAGG
+705 
-712 FQTRSGPSEVGVPG
+712 
-726 AAWGGDGRTGVPL
+726 
-739 AGSGPSGETSRRA
+739 
-752 GPWEGGGSAGGS
+752 
-764 PAGSGPPEGG
+764 
-774 PSGAP
+774 
-779 DERGAP
+779 

>member
-1 MNSGYAIPAVA
+1 MNSAYTVPAVA
-12 LVVVATVLV
+12 LVVVATILV

-66 LVLVQGP
+66 LVLVQGA

-136 QLQGAGLTLTVLSGA
+136 QLQGAGLTLAVLTGA
-151 PDWLGG
+151 PAALGA
-157 VIVAVVVTAIV
+157 VIVSVVVVAIV

-208 GRAFEEPAAFREQRS
+208 HRAYDEPTAFREQRT
-223 VRVDDTLTL
+223 VRVAETLDL
-232 KLAEP
+232 RLERP
-237 LTVTAEGTVDGRAH
+237 LTVTVTGTVDGRAH
-251 DGTRLIL
+251 HERRVSL
-258 PAGIHRIEAGTRLT
+258 PAGTHRVEGGTRLT
-272 FAADT
+272 FARGAEV
-277 PVPAAGRGADD
+277 PVAERGGSGGMSTSLAAGR
-288 ALSPSRA
+288 
-295 ESRTERP
+295 EERP

-327 YTSPTG
+327 YTSPHG

-370 TGDADAAVLL
+370 TGSADAAVLL
-380 LPDRVL
+380 LPDRVI
-386 GGVGGDLLGALV
+386 GGLGGDLLGALV

-420 LTQDVLPSRAVPHF
+420 LTQDVLPSRGVRHF
-434 RLGTLLA
+434 RLGTVLA
-441 MAVPLAASALVGGL
+441 MAVPLAASVLVGGL

-495 VGGGS
+495 AGGGA
-500 ALLAVAATMGGFPGG
+500 ALVAVAVTMAGFPGTG
-515 GGALHALLAWPA
+515 PLHALLAWPA
-527 LWSVPLGFLTMVLV
+527 LWSVPLGFLTMMLV

-548 VPAGTAA
+548 VPAGTATV
-555 ILARFHLPEELGTEE
+555 LARFHLPEQL
-570 LRGDDGLQAGGA
+570 
-582 ATGPGAEGPR
+582 
-592 GGGPRTGPRT
+592 
-602 GPPEPERARAEG
+602 RAE
-614 PVTGALRDG
+614 VKA
-623 AGLRPARP
+623 
-631 PAASAPDAPHRPTE
+631 
-645 RRDGDRAGS
+645 
-654 RQAGSEPTESGLPGE
+654 
-669 PSRPGRLGRGGD
+669 
-681 RAETPPAG
+681 
-689 GEPPG
+689 
-694 ESSRSTGPWDG
+694 
-705 DGRRAGG
+705 
-712 FQTRSGPSEVGVPG
+712 
-726 AAWGGDGRTGVPL
+726 
-739 AGSGPSGETSRRA
+739 
-752 GPWEGGGSAGGS
+752 
-764 PAGSGPPEGG
+764 
-774 PSGAP
+774 
-779 DERGAP
+779 

>member
-1 MNSGYAIPAVA
+1 MYSGYAVPAVA
-12 LVVVATVLV
+12 LVVVATILV

-85 YLVLLLFVAAPLRR
+85 YLVLLVFVAAPLRR

-109 EARLASQGVRRLA
+109 EARLASQAVRRLA

-136 QLQGAGLTLTVLSGA
+136 QLQGAGLTLTVLTDA

-157 VIVAVVVTAIV
+157 IIVAVVVTAIV

-198 VLAWQGDGAP
+198 VLAWQSDGAP
-208 GRAFEEPAAFREQRS
+208 RNAFDEPAAFREQRV
-223 VRVDDTLTL
+223 VRVDDTLDL
-232 KLAEP
+232 RLDRP
-237 LTVTAEGTVDGRAH
+237 LTVTVSGTVDGRSYEEQ
-251 DGTRLIL
+251 RLDL
-258 PAGIHRIEAGTRLT
+258 PAGTHRIEQSTRLT
-272 FAADT
+272 FDKGT
-277 PVPAAGRGADD
+277 PVPPADS
-288 ALSPSRA
+288 ASGGGMSPSRA
-295 ESRTERP
+295 ENRAERP

-327 YTSPTG
+327 YTSPHG

-340 VAVLG
+340 VAVLA
-345 LIGAFYL
+345 LIGGFYL
-352 LPPVYGALGRL
+352 LPPVYGALGRI

-370 TGDADAAVLL
+370 TGNADAAVLL
-380 LPDRVL
+380 LPERMI

-420 LTQDVLPSRAVPHF
+420 LAQDVLPARGVRHF
-434 RLGTLLA
+434 RRGTVLA
-441 MAVPLAASALVGGL
+441 MAAPLAASVLVGGL
-455 PVADAVGLAFAVSAS
+455 PVADSVGLAFAVSAS

-500 ALLAVAATMGGFPGG
+500 AFLAVAATMAGFPGAG
-515 GGALHALLAWPA
+515 PLHALLAWPA

-541 SLATPGR
+541 SLATPSR

-555 ILARFHLPEELGTEE
+555 ILARFHLPEEV
-570 LRGDDGLQAGGA
+570 
-582 ATGPGAEGPR
+582 
-592 GGGPRTGPRT
+592 
-602 GPPEPERARAEG
+602 RAE
-614 PVTGALRDG
+614 VKA
-623 AGLRPARP
+623 
-631 PAASAPDAPHRPTE
+631 
-645 RRDGDRAGS
+645 
-654 RQAGSEPTESGLPGE
+654 
-669 PSRPGRLGRGGD
+669 
-681 RAETPPAG
+681 
-689 GEPPG
+689 
-694 ESSRSTGPWDG
+694 
-705 DGRRAGG
+705 
-712 FQTRSGPSEVGVPG
+712 
-726 AAWGGDGRTGVPL
+726 
-739 AGSGPSGETSRRA
+739 
-752 GPWEGGGSAGGS
+752 
-764 PAGSGPPEGG
+764 
-774 PSGAP
+774 
-779 DERGAP
+779 

>member
-1 MNSGYAIPAVA
+1 MNSTYAIPAVA
-12 LVVVATVLV
+12 LVVVSTVLV

-136 QLQGAGLTLTVLSGA
+136 QLQGAGLTLTVLSDA

-198 VLAWQGDGAP
+198 VLAWQDDGAP
-208 GRAFEEPAAFREQRS
+208 GRPFEEPATFREQRS
-223 VRVDDTLTL
+223 VRVEDGLTL
-232 KLAEP
+232 KLDEP
-237 LTVTAEGTVDGRAH
+237 LTVTVDGTVDGRAH
-251 DGTRLIL
+251 DGTRTVL
-258 PAGIHRIEAGTRLT
+258 PTGTHRIEAGTRLT
-272 FAADT
+272 FARGT
-277 PVPAAGRGADD
+277 SVPAAGRGADD

-327 YTSPTG
+327 YTSPHG

-380 LPDRVL
+380 LPDRMI

-420 LTQDVLPSRAVPHF
+420 LTQDVLPSRAVRHF
-434 RLGTLLA
+434 RLGTVLA

-500 ALLAVAATMGGFPGG
+500 ALL
-515 GGALHALLAWPA
+515 
-527 LWSVPLGFLTMVLV
+527 
-541 SLATPGR
+541 
-548 VPAGTAA
+548 
-555 ILARFHLPEELGTEE
+555 
-570 LRGDDGLQAGGA
+570 
-582 ATGPGAEGPR
+582 PR
-592 GGGPRTGPRT
+592 R
-602 GPPEPERARAEG
+602 
-614 PVTGALRDG
+614 
-623 AGLRPARP
+623 
-631 PAASAPDAPHRPTE
+631 
-645 RRDGDRAGS
+645 
-654 RQAGSEPTESGLPGE
+654 
-669 PSRPGRLGRGGD
+669 
-681 RAETPPAG
+681 
-689 GEPPG
+689 
-694 ESSRSTGPWDG
+694 
-705 DGRRAGG
+705 
-712 FQTRSGPSEVGVPG
+712 
-726 AAWGGDGRTGVPL
+726 
-739 AGSGPSGETSRRA
+739 
-752 GPWEGGGSAGGS
+752 
-764 PAGSGPPEGG
+764 
-774 PSGAP
+774 
-779 DERGAP
+779 